1 MDIEQGGYKIG
12 VGGVDLLVKEISP
25 VKIEGNEVDSQESQY
40 GESL

>member
-1 MDIEQGGYKIG
+1 MDIEQRGYKIG

-25 VKIEGNEVDSQESQY
+25 VKIVENEVDPQESQY